1 MLKLVIVLSASH
13 FPARILPLAFK
24 PETAE
29 MSLRCNIS
37 WLIKSCWQQQKKTLK
52 KHPVTGWAGYMKW
65 KKFTDWFLSRLHE
78 MKEVHWL
85 VPEQVTWNERS
96 SLIGSWAAPT
106 LSSKAALFSE
116 AHNSVFC
123 VVAKVADWSNQCST
137 DQKKKKNDCSTYYLI
152 INPVFKPSIQKI
164 LQICSGWH
172 PWTYN
177 GNQEHFQHSLCQSIE
192 SIPSIIKTLD

>member
-1 MLKLVIVLSASH
+1 MLKLVNVLSASH

-37 WLIKSCWQQQKKTLK
+37 WLIKSCWQQQKNLNKT
-52 KHPVTGWAGYMKW
+52 PC
-65 KKFTDWFLSRLHE
+65 DWLSRLHE

-85 VPEQVTWNERS
+85 VPEQHQHSAQGQRFF
-96 SLIGSWAAPT
+96 LKRII
-106 LSSKAALFSE
+106 
-116 AHNSVFC
+116 
-123 VVAKVADWSNQCST
+123 QCSVLWPKLLT
-137 DQKKKKNDCSTYYLI
+137 EATNARQTKKKTKKNDCSTYYLI

-177 GNQEHFQHSLCQSIE
+177 GNQEHFQHSLCQSTE